1 MSFFFLFKN
10 LPPLSLN
17 AKTMKLLFFSLGLL
31 GVTQANSYFCA
42 AVVAI
47 VIVHIILGCFIYVA
61 FTEDDTPRP
70 EFKQELKQD

>member
-1 MSFFFLFKN
+1 
-10 LPPLSLN
+10 
-17 AKTMKLLFFSLGLL
+17 MKLLFFSLGLL

-70 EFKQELKQD
+70 DFKQELKQD